1 MCPDAIKFRLKM
13 VSVQATFRQTY
24 ESHSG
29 KLIFLS
35 DIIVLFYSHWF
46 GSPRG
51 TGNKFSVLCQVLG
64 EGKWSE

>member
-1 MCPDAIKFRLKM
+1 MMCPDAIKFRLM
-13 VSVQATFRQTY
+13 MLSVQASFGQTY

-35 DIIVLFYSHWF
+35 DIKVLFYSHWF

-51 TGNKFSVLCQVLG
+51 IGSKFRVLC
-64 EGKWSE
+64 